1 MSSQARIDANRRN
14 AQKSTGPRTPE
25 GKARSSQN
33 ALRHGLASI
42 SHHSFL
48 AAEDRTAFERMLAGY
63 VRIYQPAHAD
73 EVDLLTDA
81 VFCKWRQQRAWSA
94 EAQLIEMAVALNQHD
109 LQKKLPKANV
119 ANGFIHSAEQTQPL
133 RRYEAQLH
141 RQYLRNLK
149 ELRDLQASRID
160 IEPTL
165 DELYCEEPSPAQ
177 LNRQPRTPYPA
188 QPPPPTPLARAAS
201 ATPAPGSSIRT
212 LKRRNW
218 RGYATYT

>member
-109 LQKKLPKANV
+109 LQKKLPKGNVAAQV
-119 ANGFIHSAEQTQPL
+119 ANGFTHSAEQTQPL

-149 ELRDLQASRID
+149 ELRDLQASRTDLDPTID
-160 IEPTL
+160 
-165 DELYCEEPSPAQ
+165 DLYPEEP
-177 LNRQPRTPYPA
+177 
-188 QPPPPTPLARAAS
+188 AATTKTA
-201 ATPAPGSSIRT
+201 ATPAPNPTRPGGFRLQPPDHRS
-212 LKRRNW
+212 
-218 RGYATYT
+218 AP

>member
-48 AAEDRTAFERMLAGY
+48 AADDRTAFERMLAGY
-63 VRIYQPAHAD
+63 IRIYQPAHAD
-73 EVDLLTDA
+73 EIDLLTDA

-119 ANGFIHSAEQTQPL
+119 AAQVANGFTHSAEQTQPL

-149 ELRDLQASRID
+149 ELRDLQASRLD
-160 IEPTL
+160 LEPTL
-165 DELYCEEPSPAQ
+165 DELYPDDSPNEPK
-177 LNRQPRTPYPA
+177 
-188 QPPPPTPLARAAS
+188 PTP
-201 ATPAPGSSIRT
+201 TPAPHPVRPGGFRNSSPRIPDPN
-212 LKRRNW
+212 LPNPQNSPKSPAEN
-218 RGYATYT
+218 

>member
-1 MSSQARIDANRRN
+1 MSSQARIGANRRN

-33 ALRHGLASI
+33 ALRHGLAAI

-48 AAEDRTAFERMLAGY
+48 AAEDRSAFERMLGGY
-63 VRIYQPAHAD
+63 IRIYQPAHAD

-81 VFCKWRQQRAWSA
+81 VFCKWRQQRAWTT
-94 EAQLIEMAVALNQHD
+94 EAQMIEMAVALNQHD
-109 LQKKLPKANV
+109 LQKKLPKANVAAQV

-149 ELRDLQASRID
+149 ELRDLQAFRTGL
-160 IEPTL
+160 EPTL
-165 DELYCEEPSPAQ
+165 DDLYPEEPSPTHAPIP
-177 LNRQPRTPYPA
+177 N
-188 QPPPPTPLARAAS
+188 PTPNPIS
-201 ATPAPGSSIRT
+201 GSTPATSPTRPCGFRNSSPRIVDPHPE
-212 LKRRNW
+212 
-218 RGYATYT
+218 A

>member
-42 SHHSFL
+42 SHHRFL
-48 AAEDRTAFERMLAGY
+48 AAEDRTAFERILAGY

-94 EAQLIEMAVALNQHD
+94 EAQLIEMAVALNQRD
-109 LQKKLPKANV
+109 LQKKLPKSQRRRSGRLRLYSLCGTNPTAP
-119 ANGFIHSAEQTQPL
+119 PL
-133 RRYEAQLH
+133 RGPVTSPISSQSQRVTRLTSLPY
-141 RQYLRNLK
+141 RP
-149 ELRDLQASRID
+149 RIH
-160 IEPTL
+160 P
-165 DELYCEEPSPAQ
+165 
-177 LNRQPRTPYPA
+177 
-188 QPPPPTPLARAAS
+188 
-201 ATPAPGSSIRT
+201 
-212 LKRRNW
+212 
-218 RGYATYT
+218 

>member
-42 SHHSFL
+42 SHHRFL
-48 AAEDRTAFERMLAGY
+48 AAEDRTAFERILAGY

-94 EAQLIEMAVALNQHD
+94 EAQLIEMAVALNQRD
-109 LQKKLPKANV
+109 LQKNSPKANV
-119 ANGFIHSAEQTQPL
+119 AAQVAYGFTHSAEQTQPL
-133 RRYEAQLH
+133 RRYEVQLH

-149 ELRDLQASRID
+149 ELRDLQASRTD
-160 IEPTL
+160 LESTL
-165 DELYCEEPSPAQ
+165 DELYPQEPSP
-177 LNRQPRTPYPA
+177 TI
-188 QPPPPTPLARAAS
+188 PPTPKPISSPPLAPSPTR
-201 ATPAPGSSIRT
+201 PGGFRNSSPRIT
-212 LKRRNW
+212 HLHPKE
-218 RGYATYT
+218 

>member
-1 MSSQARIDANRRN
+1 MSSPARIDANRRN

-81 VFCKWRQQRAWSA
+81 VFCKWRQQRAWTT
-94 EAQLIEMAVALNQHD
+94 EAQMIEMAVALNQHD
-109 LQKKLPKANV
+109 LQKKLPKANVAAQV

-149 ELRDLQASRID
+149 ELRDLQASRTD
-160 IEPTL
+160 LEPTL
-165 DELYCEEPSPAQ
+165 DDLYPEEPTTTPESTPNPVRLGGFRNSSPRMIDPQ
-177 LNRQPRTPYPA
+177 TPHPQTH
-188 QPPPPTPLARAAS
+188 QPPIPPEKS
-201 ATPAPGSSIRT
+201 
-212 LKRRNW
+212 
-218 RGYATYT
+218 

>member
-1 MSSQARIDANRRN
+1 MSSQACIDANRRN

-119 ANGFIHSAEQTQPL
+119 AAQVANGFIHSAEQTQPL

-149 ELRDLQASRID
+149 ELRDLQASRVD
-160 IEPTL
+160 LEPTL
-165 DELYCEEPSPAQ
+165 DDLYPDDSPNEPNPAPALPTLTPNATPTSPAREGGVT
-177 LNRQPRTPYPA
+177 NFKTPPA
-188 QPPPPTPLARAAS
+188 
-201 ATPAPGSSIRT
+201 
-212 LKRRNW
+212 N
-218 RGYATYT
+218 